1 MNTDFIVRY
10 ENVVPK
16 DECKKVISYIDY
28 LHENSFL
35 ASGIRGQS
43 HFVDHESANITQ
55 DIQELQESGLHL
67 VNSHTVGTELM
78 KYMQPC
84 VSDYLDKFSVLGQSR
99 FLIVDMKVKK
109 IRPGG
114 GFHNWHFENGTVT
127 TSQRHFVIQVYL
139 NDDFEGGETEF
150 LYQNR
155 REKAVAGDVLI
166 FPAAYTHVH
175 RGNPPIGIN
184 PKYLATSWG
193 WVQYEDG
200 E

>member
-1 MNTDFIVRY
+1 MHTDFIVRY

-16 DECKKVISYIDY
+16 DECRRVINHIDY
-28 LHENSFL
+28 LHDNGFL
-35 ASGIRGQS
+35 AGGIRSQS
-43 HFVDHESANITQ
+43 HLKDDESVNVTQ
-55 DIQELQESGLHL
+55 EINDLHL
-67 VNSHTVGTELM
+67 VNTHAIGSDLA

-84 VSDYLDKFSVLGQSR
+84 VSDYLQEFSVLGQSR
-99 FLIVDMKVKK
+99 FLIVDMKIKK

-155 REKAVAGDVLI
+155 SEKAVAGDILI
-166 FPAAYTHVH
+166 FPAGYTHVH

-184 PKYLATSWG
+184 SKYLATSWG
-193 WVQYEDG
+193 WVQYE
-200 E
+200 ENE